1 MRRPVLLVGTS
12 ALGRDVAEAVRASG
26 REVLGCVADQT
37 AAPSGGRPVRDGSV
51 PLLGGLDAVLSHSEA
66 GIVLCAEPGAVRA
79 RLHGRLAGMGVEDS
93 RYAVVV
99 HPSVYQPPSCVV
111 GRGSV
116 VLAGVV
122 LATGVT
128 IGEHVLCMASVT
140 ISRDDVIGSYA
151 TLCPGATL
159 AADVRIGEFAQ
170 VGTGAVVGQG
180 VVVGDG
186 AVLGVGAAVS
196 HDVAAGRTVTGRSP
210 AGGAG
215 Q

>member
-26 REVLGCVADQT
+26 REVLGCVSDQAP
-37 AAPSGGRPVRDGSV
+37 AAAEVRPVRDGSV

-79 RLHGRLAGMGVEDS
+79 RLHGRLAGLGVEDN

-128 IGEHVLCMASVT
+128 IGEHVMCMASVT
-140 ISRDDVIGSYA
+140 ISHDDVIGSYA

-170 VGTGAVVGQG
+170 VGPGAVVGRG

-196 HDVAAGRTVTGRSP
+196 HDVAEGRMVTGRRP
-210 AGGAG
+210 ADGAG
-215 Q
+215 R